1 MFNLLKVS
9 GRDYVSFS
17 LQRVNFFP
25 ELIFKLFHCRG
36 KSHKRTDIS
45 VFKEIKS
52 RRAAD
57 FTFKTFEDGM
67 AFLNAFSS
75 FFFHLDKDFVGSE
88 RFLKLHELLF
98 HLFILS

>member
-9 GRDYVSFS
+9 GCDYVCFS
-17 LQRVNFFP
+17 LQGVNFFP
-25 ELIFKLFHCRG
+25 ELIFKLFHRLR

-45 VFKEIKS
+45 VFKEVKS

-57 FTFKTFEDGM
+57 FAFKTFKDGM
-67 AFLNAFSS
+67 AFLDTFSG

-88 RFLKLHELLF
+88 RFFKL
-98 HLFILS
+98 